1 MRLTLGN
8 KPRLWGVLALTV
20 VAAIAIIVKFPARAI
35 CFMPKRCPLRNG
47 DSPVWVMEHA
57 PLRRMSL

>member
-20 VAAIAIIVKFPARAI
+20 VAAIAIIVGI
-35 CFMPKRCPLRNG
+35 SSQSDML
-47 DSPVWVMEHA
+47 HA
-57 PLRRMSL
+57 KEMSAAER